1 MVMDAEKELK
11 IYKQGA
17 AEIISESK
25 LKEKLIKS
33 RKEKRPL
40 IVKLGID
47 ASASAIHLGS
57 AVPLRKLRQ
66 FQDNGHKAVFLIG
79 DFTGMIGDPSG
90 QSKTRKQLT
99 EIQVKKNT
107 AALKKQIFKILEPR
121 KTEIVFNSNWCKK
134 MSFADVIKVA
144 SHYTVAQ
151 LLQRDDFENRFKN
164 NQPIALHEFLYPL
177 IQGYDSVV
185 LRADV
190 EICGTDQKFNCL
202 VARALQEAYGQ
213 EPEAIIM
220 MPILEGI
227 GTQEKM
233 SKSLSNY
240 IGITESSTEMFGK
253 TMRIVDE
260 QIYDYF
266 ILATALIEEE
276 IRKIEE
282 KFENDPKGKK
292 EKLAFEIVKL
302 YHSKKEAEKA
312 KRIFELKHGKAG
324 RKLKKSLDK
333 SWSREKFKKIAQ
345 KVELQKK
352 DLKNNKIW
360 ICRLLTLIG
369 VAPSNSEA
377 RRLIQQKGVKIDG
390 EVAGDINKEIPSSKE
405 GHLLEVGSRKMF
417 YITFKL

>member
-17 AEIISESK
+17 AEIISESE

-33 RKEKRPL
+33 RKEKCPL

-121 KTEIVFNSNWCKK
+121 KTKIVFNNSWCKK
-134 MSFADVIKVA
+134 MSFADFIKVA

-151 LLQRDDFENRFKN
+151 LLQRDDFKNRFKN

-369 VAPSNSEA
+369 VVPSNSEA

-405 GHLLEVGSRKMF
+405 GHLLEVGSRKIF
-417 YITFKL
+417 YITFEL

>member
-1 MVMDAEKELK
+1 MDAEKELK

-17 AEIISESK
+17 AEIISESE

-33 RKEKRPL
+33 RKEKCPL

-121 KTEIVFNSNWCKK
+121 KTKIVFNNSWCKK

-151 LLQRDDFENRFKN
+151 LLQRDDFKNRFKN

-369 VAPSNSEA
+369 VVPSNSEA

-405 GHLLEVGSRKMF
+405 GHLLEVGSRKIF
-417 YITFKL
+417 YITFEL

>member
-1 MVMDAEKELK
+1 MNVEKELK

-17 AEIISESK
+17 VEIISEDG
-25 LKEKLIKS
+25 LREKLIKS

-40 IVKLGID
+40 IIKLGID
-47 ASASAIHLGS
+47 ASASDIHLGS
-57 AVPLRKLRQ
+57 VIPLRKLRQ

-121 KTEIVFNSNWCKK
+121 KTEIVFNSSWCKK
-134 MSFADVIKVA
+134 MNFADVIKVA

-185 LRADV
+185 LKADV

-202 VARALQEAYGQ
+202 VARTLQEAYGQ

-233 SKSLSNY
+233 SKSLNNY

-253 TMRIVDE
+253 TMRIIDE

-266 ILATALIEEE
+266 ILVTVLTEEE

-282 KFENDPKGKK
+282 EFENDPRGKK
-292 EKLAFEIVKL
+292 EKLAFEIAKL
-302 YHSKKEAEKA
+302 YHSEKEAEKA
-312 KRIFELKHGKAG
+312 KRIFELKHGKIG

-333 SWSREKFKKIAQ
+333 SQSREKLKKIAQ

-352 DLKNNKIW
+352 DLKNDQIW
-360 ICRLLTLIG
+360 VCRLLTLIG
-369 VAPSNSEA
+369 VALSNSEA

-390 EVAGDINKEIPSSKE
+390 EIVGNINKELQPNKE
-405 GHLLEVGSRKMF
+405 GHLLEIGSRKIF